1 MLSNVWIVNFVEE
14 HNSFRI
20 SKVPGIWHL
29 ASNFSSQRLGGLA
42 KIHYLL
48 FLGWR
53 SCQDFFHGRKK
64 LLLTVSADLVAT
76 RYLTL
81 KVLKPTLA
89 SSFIVLGK
97 CSAGTI
103 SLSSQMRIVSFARG
117 MVIFSFSRVSVDLP
131 RHLLIVRSP
140 HL

>member
-1 MLSNVWIVNFVEE
+1 MTASQGFEKHVLADRVDFKFFFAAPRRLSKDSLPVIPRLAIVP
-14 HNSFRI
+14 R
-20 SKVPGIWHL
+20 
-29 ASNFSSQRLGGLA
+29 
-42 KIHYLL
+42 
-48 FLGWR
+48 
-53 SCQDFFHGRKK
+53 FFHGRKK

-131 RHLLIVRSP
+131 RHL
-140 HL
+140 